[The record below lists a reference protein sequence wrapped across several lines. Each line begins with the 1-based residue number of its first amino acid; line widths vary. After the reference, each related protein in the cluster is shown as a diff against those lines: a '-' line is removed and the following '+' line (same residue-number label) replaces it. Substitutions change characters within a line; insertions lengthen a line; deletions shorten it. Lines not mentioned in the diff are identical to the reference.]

1 MPVSELSMPAP
12 QKIYPFDN
20 NQVKENCVFNKFSSS
35 SFPSSGWMDFRLV
48 YHLFKPR
55 KSTTPLESDG
65 QYLSRQKYIL
75 GRLFVQKEKFPDN
88 NIRMMSY

>member
-20 NQVKENCVFNKFSSS
+20 NQVKENRVSSS

-55 KSTTPLESDG
+55 KSTTPLESEG

-75 GRLFVQKEKFPDN
+75 GRLFVQKEKFPDS